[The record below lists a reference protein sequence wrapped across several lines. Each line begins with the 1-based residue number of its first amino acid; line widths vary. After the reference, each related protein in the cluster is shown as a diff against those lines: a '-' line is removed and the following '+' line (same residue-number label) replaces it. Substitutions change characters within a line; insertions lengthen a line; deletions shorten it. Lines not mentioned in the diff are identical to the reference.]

1 MLLTAWF
8 QVGDVF
14 NPCWLDPVRHFSE
27 MWARAFT
34 LRSNRFVSPGYVNAP
49 VYLCIIL

>member
-27 MWARAFT
+27 MGAPAFK
-34 LRSNRFVSPGYVNAP
+34 LIGPIVLLV
-49 VYLCIIL
+49 LDM